1 MDDDIMK
8 VLAEEFVSETREHLD
23 ALEKD
28 LLKLEKEMDEPEPDL
43 INGIFRA
50 MHTIKGTAGFFGFE
64 RITELAHA
72 LENILSMMRTDE
84 IKPTQEII
92 DKLLNGVDI
101 LNTMVDD
108 TANSN
113 NIEISELLVQLE
125 AILEAEAPLGKE
137 EIETKIVFRDKAGKE
152 TEFET
157 DLFIL
162 SNNEDKNI
170 YKLSFNLSEFEK
182 EQKITPL
189 ALIKKLLDSG
199 AIIDTK
205 VALEDADL
213 REGLPEGPLCSEII
227 FSTDLDPSA
236 ISELYQ
242 LSGNDILELES
253 EIEKYMA
260 ATETQEAEEVTE
272 QEVEVEKPVSI
283 EIVNTPKKPETQKKI
298 QKPEK
303 PKPEKN
309 KPVEMKTEQKQV
321 TADVKK
327 TADASGSVRIHVDL
341 LDKLMRLASELVLVR
356 NQQLTKVDAA
366 DPVSRNIMQRLDIV
380 TSELQEAIML
390 TRMQPI
396 GNIFNKTQRMVR
408 EISNKLGKRIEL
420 AITGKEVELDK
431 TILESLTDP
440 LTHIIRNSCDHGIEM
455 PDERE
460 SNGKAPVGKIS
471 LRAYHE
477 GGQINIEIRD
487 DGKGLDPERI
497 KNKAL
502 EKGLKSEAELNAMS
516 SKEINSLIM
525 LPGFSTAESVSDLSG
540 RGVGM
545 DVVKVGIEKLNGS
558 IDLDSVPG
566 KGTKI
571 QLRLPLTLAI
581 IPCLIVEVEGE
592 RYAIP
597 QVNLEELVCLYDED
611 VGTKIEVAGDR
622 EIFRLRDHL
631 LPMIRFN
638 EILHRSKSFTDEDMS
653 EISEKYRQQ
662 QKELYDEYLNKKKET
677 GTEEAKLSQS
687 LNFAVLRIGTFRFG
701 LIVDNVLGTEE
712 IVVKPIHPVLKS
724 LPCYSGSTVMGDG
737 KVALILDVEG
747 TAKYAGLS
755 KDEESD
761 IVNENETIQSET
773 SKQTIMLFKNGSSE
787 QFAAAL
793 PLIRRIER
801 IKVADIENIGDKDFV
816 SVDGVS
822 TRVLCLDKVLS
833 VTPFEKN
840 EEAFLLLPK
849 HIKRPFG
856 ILASELV
863 DIEDTSFELNTES
876 YMDDGLLG
884 TAIINDHLTLFID
897 IYRLIEISEPDWFE
911 DRKKISPPPGE
922 PKNIL
927 LVEDSSFF
935 RELIKGYL
943 ESDGYIITTANNG
956 LEGLDKAMEY
966 EYDLIISDLDMPVMD
981 GFEFITN
988 LRKEEQFEDTK
999 TIALTALDSEVD
1011 RKRALASGFNRYEIK
1026 MEREHFLS
1034 TIAEMLI
1041 EEVEYEEDMT

>member
-1 MDDDIMK
+1 
-8 VLAEEFVSETREHLD
+8 
-23 ALEKD
+23 
-28 LLKLEKEMDEPEPDL
+28 
-43 INGIFRA
+43 
-50 MHTIKGTAGFFGFE
+50 
-64 RITELAHA
+64 
-72 LENILSMMRTDE
+72 
-84 IKPTQEII
+84 I
-92 DKLLNGVDI
+92 DKLLEGIDV

-113 NIEISELLVQLE
+113 NVEITDLLKDLQK
-125 AILEAEAPLGKE
+125 ILEEEAPVGLQ
-137 EIETKIVFRDKAGKE
+137 EIDTKIFFCDKEGNP

-170 YKLSFNLSEFEK
+170 YKLTFNLT
-182 EQKITPL
+182 KIETENETTPL
-189 ALIKKLLDSG
+189 LLIKKLLEKG
-199 AIIDTK
+199 AIIDTGMR
-205 VALEDADL
+205 LEDSDL
-213 REGLPEGPLCSEII
+213 REGLPKEPLFTVVIFATGLDKNSLMEIYH
-227 FSTDLDPSA
+227 LD
-236 ISELYQ
+236 EK
-242 LSGNDILELES
+242 DIIPLENRVDE
-253 EIEKYMA
+253 YMA
-260 ATETQEAEEVTE
+260 AAELAGEEPAEEE
-272 QEVEVEKPVSI
+272 QPVAVVEDIPAPVKEPEVKAEP
-283 EIVNTPKKPETQKKI
+283 
-298 QKPEK
+298 K
-303 PKPEKN
+303 PKEIKIKPPEPKA
-309 KPVEMKTEQKQV
+309 KIEE
-321 TADVKK
+321 KK
-327 TADASGSVRIHVDL
+327 SPAPAAEKKGTDSSSSVRIHVDL

-356 NQQLTKVDAA
+356 NQQLTMVDVA

-396 GNIFNKTQRMVR
+396 GNVFNKTQRMVR

-420 AITGKEVELDK
+420 SIAGKDVELDK

-460 SNGKAPVGKIS
+460 ESGKLPVGKIS

-502 EKGLKSEAELNAMS
+502 EKGLKTEAELNNMG

-558 IDLDSVPG
+558 IELDSTPG
-566 KGTKI
+566 RGTKI

-581 IPCLIVEVEGE
+581 IPCLIVEVVGE

-597 QVNLEELVCLYDED
+597 QVNLEELVCLYDTD
-611 VGTKIEVAGDR
+611 VKDKIEIAGDR
-622 EIFRLRDHL
+622 EVFRLRDHL
-631 LPMIRFN
+631 LPMIRLN
-638 EILHRSKSFTDEDMS
+638 EILHRSTAFNEEAMAK
-653 EISEKYRQQ
+653 ISEKYRQE
-662 QKELYDEYLNKKKET
+662 QKDLYDAYLVRKQELENDEMKF
-677 GTEEAKLSQS
+677 SQS

-712 IVVKPIHPVLKS
+712 IVVKPIHPVLKT
-724 LPCYSGSTVMGDG
+724 LPCYSGATVMGDG

-755 KDEESD
+755 KDED
-761 IVNENETIQSET
+761 TDLVNENEMVAGET
-773 SKQTIMLFKNGSSE
+773 NKQTILLFKNGPSE

-801 IKVADIENIGDKDFV
+801 IKVSDIEQIGDKEFV

-856 ILASELV
+856 ILASKLV
-863 DIEDTSFELNTES
+863 DIEDTSFELNIES

-884 TAIINDHLTLFID
+884 TAILNEHLTLFVD
-897 IYRLIEISEPDWFE
+897 IYRLIELSEPDWFE
-911 DRKKISPPPGE
+911 ERKKVSPPPGD
-922 PKNIL
+922 PKSIL

-943 ESDGYIITTANNG
+943 ESDGYQIVTANNG
-956 LEGLDKAMEY
+956 QEGLDRANEY
-966 EYDLIISDLDMPVMD
+966 EIDLVVSDLDMPVMN

-988 LRKEEQFEDTK
+988 LKTEEKFRDTK
-999 TIALTALDSEVD
+999 SIALTALDSERD
-1011 RKRALASGFNRYEIK
+1011 KEKALDCGFDRYEIK
-1026 MEREHFLS
+1026 MERERFLS
-1034 TIAEMLI
+1034 VIAEMLMDD
-1041 EEVEYEEDMT
+1041 EFHNEN